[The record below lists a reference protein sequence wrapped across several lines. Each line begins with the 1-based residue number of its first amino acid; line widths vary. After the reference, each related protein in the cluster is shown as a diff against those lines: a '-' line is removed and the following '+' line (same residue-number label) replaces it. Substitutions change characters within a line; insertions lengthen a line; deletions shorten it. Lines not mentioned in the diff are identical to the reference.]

1 MEMNARWELK
11 PGQTYHWTLGVLSVW
26 ICRVDGEWLYAWN
39 HRDEDAEPPVDRLSL
54 VPDTPKPDDLP
65 WTRVIAPDADHGVGF
80 APRLAD
86 RAVVIKGDEYITV
99 LPRSNAELF
108 APLPVWVAV
117 FSGASP
123 ERVLFEAPTQP
134 LHRRWFGNSM
144 QGSLCYSVF
153 ARLTSDRVELELPPV
168 SALCTIRIRNQ
179 SSVPFR
185 TDSVF
190 LQANE
195 FKLYRRRDAD
205 NPFAGLVSSSEV
217 ITVTGDNELSFSV
230 ASERAKQQQR
240 AEVELVADWRK
251 RPDDSWWK
259 RGYVLFQRISNY

>member
-1 MEMNARWELK
+1 MEMNARWELE
-11 PGQTYHWTLGVLSVW
+11 PGNTYHWAVGALSIW
-26 ICRVDGEWLYAWN
+26 ISRVRGEWLYAWT
-39 HRDEDAEPPVDRLSL
+39 HRDEEADPPADRLRFA
-54 VPDTPKPDDLP
+54 PETPKPEDLP
-65 WTRVIAPDADHGVGF
+65 WTRVIAADADHGVTF

-86 RAVVIKGDEYITV
+86 RAVVIKGNESITV

-117 FSGASP
+117 SSGTSP
-123 ERVLFEAPTQP
+123 SRVLFEAPTRP

-153 ARLTSDRVELELPPV
+153 ARLTSDQTELELPPV
-168 SALCTIRIRNQ
+168 TALCPIRIRNQ
-179 SSVPFR
+179 GSVPFR

-195 FKLYRRRDAD
+195 FKLYRRRDSD
-205 NPFAGLVSSSEV
+205 DPFTGLVSSSEI
-217 ITVTGDNELSFSV
+217 ITVTGENELSFSV
-230 ASERAKQQQR
+230 ASERAKQPQR
-240 AEVELVADWRK
+240 ADCELVADWRK